1 MGGVLHQREDESG
14 STTSGGGWN
23 PCAKGSAGAFTGI
36 SKKDYRAHPKVV
48 KSRYVNHAAMAD
60 TSAEVGA
67 LARPQTEGGDPF
79 GTHRTVEPRGALPQ
93 PASRV
98 DNDFS
103 RIYAGELLLAVDTLN
118 VDAASF
124 RQMEEAGAKIGEA
137 AEAAVSRNVLE
148 TIASRGKQHNPVT
161 GSGGMLL
168 GRVLQVASDRAD
180 AATLKP
186 GDRVATLV
194 SLSLTPLRVDRVLAV
209 RIASAQLDVE
219 GEAVLF
225 ASGAY
230 ARMPSDLPERLA
242 LAVLDVAGAAPQ
254 VARLVKPG
262 ASVCIFG
269 AGGKSGILC
278 AAEARRAGGPSARVI
293 GVETH
298 EPYAADL
305 RALGLCDEVL
315 SLDARDPVA
324 ARVAVLAANG
334 GREVDLSLS
343 CVNVTDAEMSA
354 IMVTRDR
361 GIAYFFA
368 MSTSFTK
375 AALGAEG
382 VSKDVD
388 LVIGNGYAVGHADHS
403 LAMMR
408 EMPTIRALF
417 EKRYG

>member
-1 MGGVLHQREDESG
+1 
-14 STTSGGGWN
+14 
-23 PCAKGSAGAFTGI
+23 
-36 SKKDYRAHPKVV
+36 
-48 KSRYVNHAAMAD
+48 MAD
-60 TSAEVGA
+60 TSAKVGERERP
-67 LARPQTEGGDPF
+67 LAAGGDPF
-79 GTHRTVEPRGALPQ
+79 GTHRTLEPKGSLPQ
-93 PASRV
+93 PAWQV
-98 DNDFS
+98 DNDFA

-118 VDAASF
+118 IDAASF
-124 RQMEEAGAKIGEA
+124 RQMEEEGAAAGAPQARGGAPPEV
-137 AEAAVSRNVLE
+137 AVSRKVLE
-148 TIASRGKQHNPVT
+148 TVAARGKQHNPVT

-168 GRVLQVASDRAD
+168 GRVLQVAPDRAD
-180 AATLKP
+180 AQTLKP
-186 GDRVATLV
+186 GDRVASLV
-194 SLSLTPLRVDRVLAV
+194 SLSLTPLRVDRVLAI
-209 RIASAQLDVE
+209 RAPSAQLDVE

-230 ARMPSDLPERLA
+230 ARMPEDMPERLA

-262 ASVCIFG
+262 ASVCVFG

-278 AAEARRAGGPSARVI
+278 AAEARRAGGPTARVI
-293 GVETH
+293 GIESH
-298 EPYAADL
+298 GPYADDL

-315 SLDARDPVA
+315 SLDARDPVGVRA
-324 ARVAVLAANG
+324 AVLAANG
-334 GREVDLSLS
+334 GREVDLALS
-343 CVNVTDAEMSA
+343 CVNVGDAEMSA

-388 LVIGNGYAVGHADHS
+388 LVIGNGFAAGHADHS

-408 EMPTIRALF
+408 EMPAVRALF

>member
-1 MGGVLHQREDESG
+1 
-14 STTSGGGWN
+14 
-23 PCAKGSAGAFTGI
+23 
-36 SKKDYRAHPKVV
+36 
-48 KSRYVNHAAMAD
+48 MAD
-60 TSAEVGA
+60 TSAKVGERA
-67 LARPQTEGGDPF
+67 RILAEGGDPF
-79 GTHRTVEPRGALPQ
+79 GTHRTLEPKGALPQ
-93 PASRV
+93 PAQRL

-124 RQMEEAGAKIGEA
+124 RQMEEAGATAGEA
-137 AEAAVSRNVLE
+137 SEVAVSRMVRE
-148 TIASRGKQHNPVT
+148 TVAVRGKQHNPVT

-168 GRVLQVASDRAD
+168 GRVLQVSSEHPD
-180 AATLKP
+180 AAVLRP

-209 RIASAQLDVE
+209 RAPSAQLDIE
-219 GEAVLF
+219 GEAILF

-230 ARMPSDLPERLA
+230 ARMPADMPERLA

-262 ASVCIFG
+262 GAVCIFG

-278 AAEARRAGGPSARVI
+278 AAEARRTGGPTARVI
-293 GVETH
+293 GIESY
-298 EPYAADL
+298 EPYANEL
-305 RALGLCDEVL
+305 RALGICDEVL

-324 ARVAVLAANG
+324 VRTAVLAANG

-343 CVNVTDAEMSA
+343 CVNVGDAEMSA

-388 LVIGNGYAVGHADHS
+388 LMIGNGYAHGHADHS

-408 EMPTIRALF
+408 DLPAVRALF
-417 EKRYG
+417 EKRYT